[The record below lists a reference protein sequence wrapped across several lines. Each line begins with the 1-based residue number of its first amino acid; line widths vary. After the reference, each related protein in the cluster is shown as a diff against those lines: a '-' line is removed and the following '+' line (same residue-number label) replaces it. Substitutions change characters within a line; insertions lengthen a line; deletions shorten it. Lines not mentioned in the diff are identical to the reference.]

1 MPPRQPPRPAPRPSK
16 APSRGGA
23 KGGAAR
29 GGAKGAAKGGAAKAG
44 ARKVAP
50 AKAQPRGTRQQQAR
64 GMTAE
69 QLRQQRLLQ
78 DQQRRQ
84 NQARWWAINQHAM
97 KDLHSRQHHAAGGEA
112 IGTVLNADR
121 RMRWR
126 TSRAI
131 GAITLLILAF
141 FFTSMAIGAQSVGI
155 AVLAFLCLAGCIA
168 FFTVEHSARRFP
180 QPVPAPPL
188 IGQHRLEDLIVE
200 DDPPRG
206 ASVKKQPER
215 GSLDDLFEP
224 DRPETAPIPEPPK
237 ATEAPAAP
245 AAAAAAAPAPGPAA
259 APAPP
264 AEPANKLAE
273 PPAAQPEPPA
283 AEPESPKPTGAAAEA
298 RPVTLVVP
306 VEPQEPDALDTVLA
320 SVQEVIDETK
330 AREEPEPAA
339 AEGLP
344 HREPTMPAGDAAAP
358 GPPLYVVSE
367 ALKAASE
374 PSREQ
379 QAEPIEAPS
388 ADEEPAAAPE
398 SATAEA
404 EAPPVGEAPVD
415 SASSESAPLPADPP
429 AAFTLPSEQIGGG
442 PVIEDAT
449 GSVAAQVEAEQA
461 EAPSEASPKGPIA
474 EAATKLRSP
483 SPPKPRTS
491 EEGSSLAR
499 DLAELLLSEERLG
512 GTDVTDVAATLVVA
526 DLQRSVEFY
535 TDALGLAISDR
546 TAEAAVLDAGFG
558 KILLWERPDAPPGET
573 GIMHL
578 TFEVGDIDAAF
589 TQMNEAGVQFLHLP
603 RTALLGQN
611 YEMRAAAFRDPDG
624 HGLAITEHRER
635 D

>member
-206 ASVKKQPER
+206 APVKKQPER

-245 AAAAAAAPAPGPAA
+245 AAAAATAPAPEPAA

-273 PPAAQPEPPA
+273 PPAAEPDPPA
-283 AEPESPKPTGAAAEA
+283 AEPEPPKPTVAAAEA

-344 HREPTMPAGDAAAP
+344 QREPTTPAEDAAAP

-388 ADEEPAAAPE
+388 ADEDPAAEPE
-398 SATAEA
+398 PPAAEA
-404 EAPPVGEAPVD
+404 EAPPASESPVD

-429 AAFTLPSEQIGGG
+429 AA
-442 PVIEDAT
+442 
-449 GSVAAQVEAEQA
+449 
-461 EAPSEASPKGPIA
+461 
-474 EAATKLRSP
+474 
-483 SPPKPRTS
+483 
-491 EEGSSLAR
+491 
-499 DLAELLLSEERLG
+499 
-512 GTDVTDVAATLVVA
+512 
-526 DLQRSVEFY
+526 
-535 TDALGLAISDR
+535 
-546 TAEAAVLDAGFG
+546 
-558 KILLWERPDAPPGET
+558 
-573 GIMHL
+573 
-578 TFEVGDIDAAF
+578 
-589 TQMNEAGVQFLHLP
+589 
-603 RTALLGQN
+603 
-611 YEMRAAAFRDPDG
+611 
-624 HGLAITEHRER
+624 
-635 D
+635 